1 MCQNFQ
7 HKTDP
12 TVALTQNRDK
22 RDNMDHNAHAPITED
37 DIANYLVNT
46 PDFFERHADVLA
58 AVQLTSPHSHRTI
71 SLQERQAEMMRAKI
85 RELEL
90 AQSHMVRYG
99 QNNVAIADKMNTWI
113 EQLLAAQSTDAMLD
127 TISPGLAHTYDI
139 AQSALKVWGVPGISD
154 TVAIA
159 ADDAVAVAVQAQA
172 AIACGPLAEGDALR
186 QALPDPSAVA
196 SAAVLPLRRNA
207 DEAPLGVLILAS
219 DDAERFTPDMG
230 TLFLERVGL
239 LTTAAL
245 RRLLPAQE

>member
-7 HKTDP
+7 KKTDAP
-12 TVALTQNRDK
+12 RQARHCTESKKDT
-22 RDNMDHNAHAPITED
+22 MDHNTPITED

-46 PDFFERHADVLA
+46 PDFFERHAEVLA

-99 QNNVAIADKMNTWI
+99 QNNVAIADKMNVWI
-113 EQLLAAQSTDAMLD
+113 EQLLAAQSSDAMLE
-127 TISPGLAHTYDI
+127 TISPGLAQTYDI
-139 AQSALKVWGVPGISD
+139 AQSVLKVWGVPGVSES
-154 TVAIA
+154 
-159 ADDAVAVAVQAQA
+159 VAVPADGALAQGVQTQA
-172 AIACGPLAEGDALR
+172 TIRCGALDDSDALR
-186 QALPDPSAVA
+186 QALPDPAAAA
-196 SAAVLPLRRNA
+196 SAAVIPLQRSA

-239 LTTAAL
+239 LSTAAL
-245 RRLLPAQE
+245 RRLMPSTE